1 MGFIEKCT
9 LDLNN
14 LEVVDTYIFSD
25 WDELIC
31 EHDGHYSSD
40 DQYIIFKSN
49 GIEMCVNFE
58 LSVTGYYIYDEG
70 DYWTPP
76 SSDSEITDVEI
87 NIGDVLIDDSYELTL
102 NKETLN
108 LLTNKIKTLIK

>member
-1 MGFIEKCT
+1 MGFIETCT

-14 LEVVDTYIFSD
+14 LEVVDTYVFSD

-58 LSVTGYYIYDEG
+58 LSVTGYYTYDPG

-76 SSDSEITDVEI
+76 CSDSEITDVDI
-87 NIGDVLIDDSYELTL
+87 NIGDVLVDDSYELALDKTTL
-102 NKETLN
+102 TF
-108 LLTNKIKTLIK
+108 LTDKIESLIN